1 MRKKI
6 NASEKHTNA
15 EIQNGTRRIS
25 FEEEKKNT
33 KFAQNRVYT
42 EQVHTEHVHTEH
54 VAERNFWR

>member
-1 MRKKI
+1 MRKKM

-15 EIQNGTRRIS
+15 EIQHGICRIS
-25 FEEEKKNT
+25 FKTKQKNT
-33 KFAQNRVYT
+33 KFTQNRVHT